1 MYTYIYTVGRDVLM
15 HACQYR
21 AGEAVQNVQN
31 RTRREHIYVYIYIYI
46 YTKRNNSLE
55 VKYF

>member
-31 RTRREHIYVYIYIYI
+31 RTRREQKH
-46 YTKRNNSLE
+46 TEHTNRFE
-55 VKYF
+55 